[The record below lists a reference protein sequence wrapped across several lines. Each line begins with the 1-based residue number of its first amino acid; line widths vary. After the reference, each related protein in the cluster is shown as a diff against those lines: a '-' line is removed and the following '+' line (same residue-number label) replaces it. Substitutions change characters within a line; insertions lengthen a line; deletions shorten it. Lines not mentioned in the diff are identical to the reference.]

1 MPQERS
7 FTFAMLSD
15 PGRVRTGNEDFC
27 AATPDNGAFIVCDGM
42 GGAAAGEV
50 ASKLAATNFLAHLK
64 SEPPPH
70 GITEARLLTA
80 VRAANT
86 AVYQHSQQGAD
97 LRGMGT
103 TLVALFL
110 EEKSDEQSRKLW
122 LTHVGDSRCYLL
134 RTGELTQLTQD
145 HSLVQ
150 EQVTAGQ
157 LTPEQAERSPM
168 RNIITRSI
176 GSHTRVEPDIRGL
189 DPQPGDLYLLAS
201 DGLTRELNDEALAT
215 LLSTSQ
221 PDLEATCRSLIDAAN
236 AEGGHD
242 NITVLLLQL
251 H

>member
-1 MPQERS
+1 
-7 FTFAMLSD
+7 MLSD
-15 PGRVRTGNEDFC
+15 PGRVRSGNEDFC
-27 AATPDNGAFIVCDGM
+27 AAIPETGAFIVCDGM

-50 ASKLAATNFLAHLK
+50 ASQLAATTFLAHLN

-86 AVYQHSQQGAD
+86 AVYQHSQQGPN

-103 TLVALFL
+103 TLVALYI
-110 EEKSDEQSRKLW
+110 EDKAEEQSRKLW
-122 LTHVGDSRCYLL
+122 LAHVGDSRCYLL
-134 RTGELTQLTQD
+134 RANELSQLTQD

-150 EQVTAGQ
+150 EQILAGQ

-168 RNIITRSI
+168 RNIITRSV
-176 GSHTRVEPDIRGL
+176 GSHTRIEPDIRAL

-201 DGLTRELNDEALAT
+201 DGLTRELSDEALTA
-215 LLSTSQ
+215 LLSTPQ
-221 PDLEATCRSLIDAAN
+221 ADLEATCRSLIDAAN